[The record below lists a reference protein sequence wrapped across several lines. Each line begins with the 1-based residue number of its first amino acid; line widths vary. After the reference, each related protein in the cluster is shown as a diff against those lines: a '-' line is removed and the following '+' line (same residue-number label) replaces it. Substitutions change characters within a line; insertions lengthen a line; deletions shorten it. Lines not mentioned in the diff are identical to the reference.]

1 MYDVVIRGGKVVDG
15 TGRPAFTA
23 DIAISNGVIAEVGR
37 VGRGHREIDA
47 DGLLVTPGFVD
58 IHTHYD
64 GQVTW
69 DALLSPSCFHG
80 VTSVMMGN
88 CGVGFA
94 PVKSDKHSWLIG
106 LMEGVEDIPGAALHE
121 GIQWGWETFDE
132 YMDALGSLRRKID
145 FAAQIPHGALR
156 GYVMGERGA
165 ANEDAT
171 GDDIELM
178 SEFVRRALEAG
189 ALGFSTSRTSL
200 HKAISGRPVPGTFAA
215 REELFGIAQA
225 LKKTGKGVFQVACQH
240 EDVPAEIKWMTDL
253 SLDTGRP
260 VMFNLSQIYQDPGLW
275 KKGLAGLEE
284 AHRQGAEVYA
294 QVAGRAIG
302 VVMGWRLTANPFS
315 LKPSY
320 LQIMHK
326 PHEEKMAMLR
336 NSDFKQRLLSEPSLK
351 MGEFEQFITSTYTN
365 MYPMNSGSDYEPDQ
379 GQSIEAMATREGAS
393 VEEVAYRLLMESEGD
408 GNLYFPLFNYANN
421 DLEVLH
427 ELHQHPLTRMGLSD
441 AGAHCGAVCD
451 GGMPTFMVTHWT
463 RDRTRGERLP
473 LEYII
478 RRQTSETAAS
488 VGLMDRGIL
497 APGYMADVNVID
509 YDNLAIGKPEV
520 VYDLPAGGRRLLQG
534 ATGYR
539 YTLKKGH
546 VTIENDTATEA
557 LPGGLIRGAQQAPTS
572 A

>member
-1 MYDVVIRGGKVVDG
+1 MHDLVIRGGTVVDG
-15 TGRPAFTA
+15 TGAKSFTA
-23 DIAISNGVIAEVGR
+23 DIAIDNGSISEVGQ
-37 VGRGHREIDA
+37 VGRARREIDA

-69 DALLSPSCFHG
+69 DSLLSPSCFHG

-94 PVKSDKHSWLIG
+94 PVKSDKHNWLIG

-121 GIQWGWETFDE
+121 GIQWNWETFEE
-132 YMDALGSLRRKID
+132 YMDALSTLERKID
-145 FAAQIPHGALR
+145 FATQIPHGALR

-171 GDDIELM
+171 EADIEAM
-178 SEFVRRALEAG
+178 YGFVRRALEAG
-189 ALGFSTSRTSL
+189 SFGFSTSRTSL

-215 REELFGIAQA
+215 RDELFGIARA
-225 LKKTGKGVFQVACQH
+225 LKDTGMGVFQVACQH
-240 EDVPAEIKWMTDL
+240 EDVPSEMDWMTDL
-253 SLDTGRP
+253 SLHTQRP
-260 VMFNLSQIYQDPGLW
+260 VMFNLSQIYQDPLLW
-275 KKGLAGLEE
+275 RKGLTALES
-284 AHRQGAEVYA
+284 AHQKGAQVYA

-326 PHEEKMAMLR
+326 SHEEKTACLR
-336 NSDFKQRLLSEPSLK
+336 NPEFRKKLLNEPSIK
-351 MGEFEQFITSTYTN
+351 VGEFEQFITTSFDH
-365 MYPMNSGSDYEPDQ
+365 MYPMNSGSDYEPGSDK
-379 GQSIEAMATREGAS
+379 SIASIAKRENRAP
-393 VEEVAYRLLMESEGD
+393 EEVAYDLLMEGEAN

-421 DLEVLH
+421 DLEILR

-451 GGMPTFMVTHWT
+451 GGMPTFMLTHWT
-463 RDRTRGERLP
+463 RDRERGERLP
-473 LEYII
+473 IEHII
-478 RRQTSETAAS
+478 RRQTSETAAT
-488 VGLMDRGIL
+488 VGLNDRGVL
-497 APGYMADVNVID
+497 APGYLADINVID
-509 YDNLAIGKPEV
+509 YDQLSIGRPEV
-520 VYDLPAGGRRLLQG
+520 LYDLPAGGRRLVQG

-539 YTLKKGH
+539 YTIKKGEI
-546 VTIENDTATEA
+546 TIQDDQATDA
-557 LPGGLIRGAQQAPTS
+557 LPGRLLRGPQS
-572 A
+572 R